1 MHIFNLKKDVKE
13 YIYTKKLENKSIGFV
28 PTMGALH
35 KGHLSL
41 IEKSKNENEITVVS
55 IFVNP
60 TQFDNPD
67 DLEKYPNTIEKDTEL
82 IEKHGVDLVFLP
94 TANEI
99 YGDDIIAEKYDF
111 GNLDKVMEGKHRIG
125 HFDGVAT
132 IVKLLFDIVQP
143 TNAYFG
149 EKDFQQLQI
158 IKKMV
163 EIKKLSVNIV
173 PCPIVREED
182 GLAMSSRNVRLS
194 SEHRIKAPFIHQ
206 KMKEAAKLS
215 KTKSVSEIYDY
226 INECFAN
233 NNLLQLEYFEIRD
246 EKTLSKVT
254 DFQDDNDY
262 MAFVAVFAQ
271 NIRLIDNIKLF

>member
-1 MHIFNLKKDVKE
+1 MYIFNLKKDVKE